1 MIFSDMKFAYH
12 SQTARGFTL
21 IEVLVYISVF
31 VMVALG
37 AVLALVSYGR
47 IVETVKTQA
56 ALSDAGQGTL
66 ERITR
71 ALRSGDSINV
81 SNSSFA
87 TTSGSIAVV
96 TGIDEVRFY
105 RASGTIF
112 MRTNSGSP
120 VALVDDSLVYV
131 DKLVFF
137 SYQSAEDTELIRI
150 ELQLSASSSEAV
162 LTRTFNAATM
172 VRGTYQ

>member
-1 MIFSDMKFAYH
+1 MKRFP
-12 SQTARGFTL
+12 QTTAKRGFTL
-21 IEVLVYISVF
+21 IEVLVYIVVF
-31 VMVALG
+31 TMVALG
-37 AVLALVSYGR
+37 AVLVLVSYGR

-71 ALRSGDSINV
+71 ALRSGDSISV
-81 SNSSFA
+81 ADSSFA
-87 TTSGSIAVV
+87 TTSGAIAII
-96 TGIDEVRFY
+96 TGTDETRFY

-112 MRTNSGSP
+112 MRTNNGTP

-150 ELQLSASSSEAV
+150 QLQLSASSSEAV
-162 LTRTFNAATM
+162 LTRTFEAATM